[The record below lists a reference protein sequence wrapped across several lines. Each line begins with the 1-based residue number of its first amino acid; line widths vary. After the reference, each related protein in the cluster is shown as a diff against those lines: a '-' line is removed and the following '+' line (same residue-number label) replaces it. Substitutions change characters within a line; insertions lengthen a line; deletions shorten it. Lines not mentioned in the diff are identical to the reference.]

1 MVETAKTTQHAD
13 IAIAGGGYAALA
25 LALALRQGLGPQ
37 AAVLVCDPV
46 LARPSAGDGR
56 ASAIAAAGRRLLEAL
71 GVWAR
76 LAASAQ
82 PIREMTITDSR
93 TGDAVRPALLTFA
106 GEVEP
111 GEPSAYIIEN
121 RVLHDALAAACR
133 DAGLTLLARP
143 VARAQDTGKDT
154 GEAITAHL
162 NDGSRVTARLLVAAD
177 GGRSHLRERAGI
189 GIFNRD
195 YGQSGIVATL
205 GCERDHE
212 GRAEEHFLPSGP
224 FAFLPMTGQRGSI
237 VWTETSEA
245 AARYCRLPAELF
257 LDEVAR
263 RLGHH
268 LGALTLL
275 EPPQAFPLRLMI
287 AREFY
292 RGRLVLV
299 GDAAHIVHPI
309 AGQGLNLG
317 LRDVAALAESIVD
330 AARLGLDIG
339 GPDVLERYAR
349 WRRFDTFTMA
359 AATDALI
366 RLFSNDFDPL
376 RLVRGIGLGVVDRMP
391 GLKQV
396 FVREASGFGGEVPR
410 LLRGERI

>member
-1 MVETAKTTQHAD
+1 METAKTTHHAD
-13 IAIAGGGYAALA
+13 VAIAGGGYAGLA

-37 AAVLVCDPV
+37 ALILVCDPV

-121 RVLHDALAAACR
+121 RVLHDALATACR

-143 VARAQDTGKDT
+143 VARAEDA
-154 GEAITAHL
+154 GEAIAAHL
-162 NDGSRVTARLLVAAD
+162 SDASHVTARLLVAAD

-189 GIFNRD
+189 SVHSRA

-245 AARYCRLPAELF
+245 AARYCRLPSELF

-292 RGRLVLV
+292 KGRLVLV
-299 GDAAHIVHPI
+299 GDAAHIIHPI

-376 RLVRGIGLGVVDRMP
+376 RLVRGFGLGVVDRMP
-391 GLKQV
+391 GLKQA
-396 FVREASGFGGEVPR
+396 FVHEASGFGGEVPR